1 MLFTPLLDIQ
11 TVCWHEREQNKTHT
25 KKSWIGYLQKKGPPN
40 ASRHRQYNSQH
51 VIISDTQR
59 NIFVSALF
67 RQNLDSG
74 GKKTKRAEHSEPC
87 RVVFKALQLS
97 RKTWI
102 FALTDNAHGETLTTE
117 RNLEKKRSRVERKPD
132 LCWTKRS
139 FCLPPVDTW
148 PVKTAVDALYSR
160 RGHVTVLTPS
170 QPTVSRYYRHGWMC
184 VHAWDDSGWFSISHS
199 VWFLRRSLPVSS
211 RRSLPLLRKDEL
223 QTDKSAFF

>member
-67 RQNLDSG
+67 RQNPDSG
-74 GKKTKRAEHSEPC
+74 GKKTKRAEHSEQC

-117 RNLEKKRSRVERKPD
+117 RKPWKEKEPGGEKTWSLLNEKVILPSSCWHLASQNSRGCFIFKERTRDCPYAFAADREQILQTWLDVCSCLEWLGLVFD
-132 LCWTKRS
+132 
-139 FCLPPVDTW
+139 FAQCLI
-148 PVKTAVDALYSR
+148 S
-160 RGHVTVLTPS
+160 PS
-170 QPTVSRYYRHGWMC
+170 QPPGLLSPFASSPPKGWITN
-184 VHAWDDSGWFSISHS
+184 W
-199 VWFLRRSLPVSS
+199 
-211 RRSLPLLRKDEL
+211 
-223 QTDKSAFF
+223 

>member
-1 MLFTPLLDIQ
+1 MNWLSAKKRASECIKASSIQ
-11 TVCWHEREQNKTHT
+11 LTTRNYFWHT
-25 KKSWIGYLQKKGPPN
+25 KKIYLCLHCFAKIRI
-40 ASRHRQYNSQH
+40 A
-51 VIISDTQR
+51 
-59 NIFVSALF
+59 
-67 RQNLDSG
+67 G
-74 GKKTKRAEHSEPC
+74 GKKHKRAEHSEPC

-132 LCWTKRS
+132 LCSTKRS

-184 VHAWDDSGWFSISHS
+184 VHAWNDSGWFSISHS
-199 VWFLRRSLPVSS
+199 VWFLRRSLPVSP

>member
-51 VIISDTQR
+51 LIISDTQR

-67 RQNLDSG
+67 RQNPDSG

-132 LCWTKRS
+132 LCSTKRS

-148 PVKTAVDALYSR
+148 LCQNSR
-160 RGHVTVLTPS
+160 GCFIFKERKRDCPHTFAADREQILQTWLDVCSCLEWLGLVFDFAQCLISPS
-170 QPTVSRYYRHGWMC
+170 QPPGLLSPFASSPPKGWITN
-184 VHAWDDSGWFSISHS
+184 W
-199 VWFLRRSLPVSS
+199 
-211 RRSLPLLRKDEL
+211 
-223 QTDKSAFF
+223 